1 MQIFEQTLFELK
13 DNLYQVLIKA
23 KMSTNKELSRKRA
36 NLKRQSSITQ
46 KISNEHLLKLEELCS
61 QLNTSYS
68 QGLSTKIAKKT
79 LKTYGYNE
87 YSKPKVSSNGALT
100 RLFHKQPG
108 EERNM
113 IDTSWTKRDWNRV
126 FNSRSYEQY
135 IVVRNGAR
143 ALVRRR
149 DIVPGDL
156 VILQTKQTVPA
167 DMRVIN
173 YDGELVVDNRIIT
186 GNTAELKSI
195 SSTSND
201 FLLSQNMIFACT
213 DVLSGSCEAIV
224 IKTGDD
230 TVFAELTQF
239 AQKVRLA
246 KRHDSVSLS
255 SSSSGSSNSIGPSS
269 TRDIDD
275 SRNPNNPP
283 SPVFS

>member
-1 MQIFEQTLFELK
+1 
-13 DNLYQVLIKA
+13 
-23 KMSTNKELSRKRA
+23 MSTKELSRKRA
-36 NLKRQSSITQ
+36 NLKKQPSITQ
-46 KISNEHLLKLEELCS
+46 KIFNEHLLKLEELCS
-61 QLNTSYS
+61 QLNTSFR
-68 QGLSTKIAKKT
+68 QGLSTKTAKRV
-79 LKTYGYNE
+79 LKTHGHNE

-100 RLFHKQPG
+100 RLFYKQPAE
-108 EERNM
+108 EERNI

-126 FNSRSYEQY
+126 FNSRSHEQY

-156 VILQTKQTVPA
+156 VVLQTKQTVPA
-167 DMRVIN
+167 DMRVIS
-173 YDGELVVDNRIIT
+173 YEGELVVDNRIIT

-213 DVLSGSCEAIV
+213 DILSGSCEAIV

-255 SSSSGSSNSIGPSS
+255 SSSSGSSNSICPSLS
-269 TRDIDD
+269 RDFD
-275 SRNPNNPP
+275 SSSRSPSDPP